1 MSLAYA
7 RQGEDCIEVC
17 VVFENAETKPY
28 VVQLSVGQS
37 FLLAEQLLREANML
51 EQRRRLALP

>member
-7 RQGEDCIEVC
+7 RQGEDCVEVC

-28 VVQLSVGQS
+28 VVQLSTAQS
-37 FLLAEQLLREANML
+37 FSLAEQILREANIL